1 VAAAAGDPGD
11 KPVGGGVIIPRLI
24 KWGRPGVA
32 LTPILD
38 HNLFDPLGEAQ
49 LQDTGEMGS
58 AQGCRATSLDRAC
71 LSWVSGGAT
80 PSLRNIRFVAVI
92 STDRRNTF

>member
-58 AQGCRATSLDRAC
+58 AQGCRATSLDREC
-71 LSWVSGGAT
+71 LSWVMS
-80 PSLRNIRFVAVI
+80 AV
-92 STDRRNTF
+92 SAMSAARPLFPQYSP